1 MLRRMELQGIKMT
14 VSGLWVLI
22 AVVIAVFADLSWS
35 GLAVVAAVGF
45 LLPLTILLLWN
56 EPAQTTSE
64 SIQEA
69 RR

>member
-1 MLRRMELQGIKMT
+1 MT

-35 GLAVVAAVGF
+35 GLVALAVVG
-45 LLPLTILLLWN
+45 LLPPLALLLLWN
-56 EPAQTTSE
+56 EPARTTSE
-64 SIQEA
+64 SIHEA